1 MFEQLDEAELNI
13 TTNFVLMQLAQHEA
27 YSEKDTSHRKSHV
40 LPNRSTVL
48 LELLKLRYVFKTLKY
63 SYYRRNERDKSLPLL

>member
-1 MFEQLDEAELNI
+1 MFEQLDDAELNI

-40 LPNRSTVL
+40 LPNRSIIRVTEVQICYQAP
-48 LELLKLRYVFKTLKY
+48 KI
-63 SYYRRNERDKSLPLL
+63 